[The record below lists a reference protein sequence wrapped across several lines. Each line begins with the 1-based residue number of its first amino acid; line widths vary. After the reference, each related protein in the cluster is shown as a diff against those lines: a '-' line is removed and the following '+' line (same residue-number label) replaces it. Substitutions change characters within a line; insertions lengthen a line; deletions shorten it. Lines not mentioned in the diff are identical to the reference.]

1 MRKLEVH
8 EWDLHLPTAREWSI
22 RIKLEDQSL
31 GSHPEQLVTEPLSAS
46 HATVEGAGSRCE

>member
-22 RIKLEDQSL
+22 QIKLEDQSL